1 MHFFYILLLA
11 TWSRTLFRFLRRLG
25 ILGLFLLGV
34 ADSSFLFLPFGN
46 DVLLIT
52 LASRHPSNWLSYAL
66 AAATGSLLGCLLVD
80 LVARKGGEEGLERF
94 LDARR
99 IEKLKAKLE
108 GRRGWSLITA
118 AILPPP
124 FPFTTVVLAAS
135 ALQYPRR
142 QLLFQ
147 IFVGRLIRFV
157 AEGLLALYFGRRLLR
172 YLRAPVVEYFI
183 YALIAV
189 IIVGSL
195 ISLVTWLKSRRK
207 LIGPAQAAVPPRAGA
222 SS

>member
-1 MHFFYILLLA
+1 
-11 TWSRTLFRFLRRLG
+11 
-25 ILGLFLLGV
+25 V
-34 ADSSFLFLPFGN
+34 
-46 DVLLIT
+46 V
-52 LASRHPSNWLSYAL
+52 
-66 AAATGSLLGCLLVD
+66 GCLLVD
-80 LVARKGGEEGLERF
+80 LVARKGGEEGLARL

-99 IEKLKAKLE
+99 VEKLKGKLE
-108 GRRGWSLITA
+108 GKTGWSLMTS

-142 QLLFQ
+142 KLLIA
-147 IFVGRLIRFV
+147 IFVGRMIRFI

-172 YLRAPVVEYFI
+172 YMRAPVVEYFI

-189 IIVGSL
+189 IIVGSV
-195 ISLVTWLKSRRK
+195 ISVVTWLRSRRK
-207 LIGPAQAAVPPRAGA
+207 MGGASPQAAVPPRAGA